1 MKTHN
6 HYFKT
11 NIDFVHHN
19 SAKSENISRI
29 HKLLNSVILS
39 YYAHAVAK
47 TTAEPGNSNNLYLAN
62 KSTPFNRAIFVCS
75 TRTPKETTQ
84 LKIQPSEFLS
94 MVACNGKGSPFAVFQ
109 VSQFSSLLHATAQ
122 TLESL
127 AVAPQNLYLE
137 LSAMI
142 YLFKAVSRL
151 DLRKTQKP
159 FTSFP
164 HYTLKVKADS
174 VEQAQAKISRL
185 FAVLSVSVVNNS
197 ANITAC
203 DTEQNNSLLSLA
215 GCGYDEVTTTYDGS
229 RSRYTSGL
237 FLPQIYQSHG
247 LTTPES
253 HSKFAVRVT
262 LRNKAN
268 AIRTNKEGYS
278 YVAVEPLSH
287 PFSDKPLS
295 LTKAYDTMKKPNT
308 LYTANTGTQAP
319 IALSSRFEGVAYA

>member
-11 NIDFVHHN
+11 IIDFVHHN
-19 SAKSENISRI
+19 LAKSENISLT

-47 TTAEPGNSNNLYLAN
+47 STAEPGNSNNLYLAN

-75 TRTPKETTQ
+75 TRTPKERLETLRGSECPYELGMSVFGHTQ
-84 LKIQPSEFLS
+84 ILS

-109 VSQFSSLLHATAQ
+109 VSQFSSPLHATAQ

-185 FAVLSVSVVNNS
+185 FAVLSVS
-197 ANITAC
+197 T
-203 DTEQNNSLLSLA
+203 
-215 GCGYDEVTTTYDGS
+215 
-229 RSRYTSGL
+229 
-237 FLPQIYQSHG
+237 
-247 LTTPES
+247 
-253 HSKFAVRVT
+253 
-262 LRNKAN
+262 
-268 AIRTNKEGYS
+268 
-278 YVAVEPLSH
+278 VA
-287 PFSDKPLS
+287 
-295 LTKAYDTMKKPNT
+295 
-308 LYTANTGTQAP
+308 
-319 IALSSRFEGVAYA
+319 EGVQYV